1 MRNFQR
7 LASGVNT
14 TPLMLAI
21 NRRPELW
28 AEDTFLRHYPQGPFG
43 EVDSIMLRFPQRV
56 VMADLDPAEQERK
69 VALYKAGQLPGF
81 DQHES
86 IDCPAYAVLHEARAI
101 VMNVFAA
108 VAGTRLGR
116 VMINRIKPGGRIFPH
131 PDTPEHCRYYSR
143 FHVVLASEPGVMFRC
158 GDERAYWETGAVFWF
173 NNALEH
179 EVVNESQS
187 DRIHMIIDAHC
198 SEAAA

>member
-7 LASGVNT
+7 LASGVNV

-21 NRRPELW
+21 NRRPHLW
-28 AEDTFLRHYPQGPFG
+28 TEDTFLRKYPQGPFG
-43 EVDSIMLRFPQRV
+43 MVDTIFLRFPDKLEG
-56 VMADLDPAEQERK
+56 ASEEEIE
-69 VALYKAGQLPGF
+69 LYKQNRLPGH

-86 IDCPAYAVLHEARAI
+86 IDYPTYALLPEARQI

-116 VMINRIKPGGRIFPH
+116 VMINRIAPGGVIYPH

-143 FHVVLASEPGVMFRC
+143 FHVVLQSAEGVKFRC
-158 GDERAYWETGAVFWF
+158 GDESTYWETGAVFWF

-179 EVVNESQS
+179 EVVNESPL
-187 DRIHMIIDAHC
+187 DRIHMIIDARC
-198 SEAAA
+198 SE